1 MTELPVDSFHLRS
14 VKGRQYPY
22 HCCKPCRS
30 AKPRTIDPLDKEKW
44 IANRKA
50 KGLKRKP
57 YDRTLDPARWVF
69 TDCKGSDKKKER
81 EFDLTYAFVKAEINK
96 PCSYCYS
103 TGHQMTLDRKDN
115 TLGHV
120 MSNVVPS
127 CYRCNMFRRDMPYE
141 AWLIMAITMRE
152 VADRGLLGDW
162 GLTPIRRGK
171 MAREK
176 GI

>member
-1 MTELPVDSFHLRS
+1 
-14 VKGRQYPY
+14 
-22 HCCKPCRS
+22 
-30 AKPRTIDPLDKEKW
+30 
-44 IANRKA
+44 
-50 KGLKRKP
+50 
-57 YDRTLDPARWVF
+57 
-69 TDCKGSDKKKER
+69 
-81 EFDLTYAFVKAEINK
+81 
-96 PCSYCYS
+96 
-103 TGHQMTLDRKDN
+103 MTLDRKDN